1 MIFSIPVPPVEQRD
15 MRESR
20 WQGTYPWDT
29 VQWTANIEEC
39 KKVRYFMD
47 ILCREIPHIYCIV
60 SLVMG
65 YMLQQ
70 ILVNRT
76 FDFVDQ
82 NKTQLFQLLFK
93 CYITSFPAL
102 YSFFPV
108 SINELRKP
116 KAKMYEAGLVHAVK
130 TKETMEKIVKWSVLC
145 ALEEKCMGTQIIP
158 NTCEFNRSD
167 PYSSFARCHRYDQ
180 SVVNVLLAD
189 AYYYDRRY
197 YTSEITDFF
206 RIQRFIS
213 LPVKNRELKCT

>member
-1 MIFSIPVPPVEQRD
+1 
-15 MRESR
+15 
-20 WQGTYPWDT
+20 
-29 VQWTANIEEC
+29 
-39 KKVRYFMD
+39 
-47 ILCREIPHIYCIV
+47 
-60 SLVMG
+60 
-65 YMLQQ
+65 
-70 ILVNRT
+70 
-76 FDFVDQ
+76 
-82 NKTQLFQLLFK
+82 
-93 CYITSFPAL
+93 
-102 YSFFPV
+102 
-108 SINELRKP
+108 
-116 KAKMYEAGLVHAVK
+116 MYEAGLVHAVK